1 MASDR
6 DVFRA
11 PKGTRDVLPP
21 DSSRWLE
28 VISQFAARAERFGFG
43 LVMTPIFEH
52 YEVFARVGE
61 STDVVA
67 KEMYDF
73 FDKGDRRLALRPEGT
88 AGTVRAFAEHRPAA
102 PWKVWYCAPNFRYE
116 RPQEGRY
123 RQHWQL
129 GAEAIGSDDPH
140 IDIEMIDLLNGF
152 YRALGLRQVNLLINS
167 MGDAESR
174 TRYVKV
180 LLDYWMSN
188 ADAMGD
194 DIERAQLNPLRILD
208 SKRADLQSLI
218 ESAPKLG
225 SYLSDASAAQFE
237 AVQAGLRSIDIAF
250 VVAPRLVRG
259 FDYYTATV
267 FEFQGAALGGA
278 QNALGGGGRY
288 DKLSEEM
295 GGPAAPAIGFGSG
308 IERLLL
314 ACDAEGVLAI
324 SDSRVDVFVIDTIN
338 VADVS
343 MLLHEI
349 RECDV
354 RADRSYGS
362 KNLKKQWAAASRLGA
377 RFGVMY
383 AEREWAVGNV
393 VVKDLVTS
401 QQIDVARAHV
411 VQWLRDHLDVNTEKE
426 SPS

>member
-28 VISQFAARAERFGFG
+28 VIAAFAERAQRFGFG
-43 LVMTPIFEH
+43 LVMTPMFEH

-61 STDVVA
+61 STDVVS

-88 AGTVRAFAEHRPAA
+88 AGTVRAFAEHRPPS

-129 GAEAIGSDDPH
+129 GAEAIGSDDPQ

-152 YRALGLRQVNLLINS
+152 YRDLGLRHVKLLINS
-167 MGDAESR
+167 MGDADSR
-174 TRYVKV
+174 ARYTKV
-180 LLDYWMSN
+180 LLDYWMSH
-188 ADAMGD
+188 ADALGA

-208 SKRADLQSLI
+208 SKRPDWQAMI
-218 ESAPKLG
+218 EAAPQLAN
-225 SYLSDASAAQFE
+225 YLSDASTAQFE

-250 VVAPRLVRG
+250 EVAPRLVRG

-324 SDSRVDVFVIDTIN
+324 SDSQVDVCVIDSIN

-343 MLLHEI
+343 TLLHEI
-349 RECDV
+349 RECGV

-362 KNLKKQWAAASRLGA
+362 KNLKKQWATASRLGA

-383 AEREWAVGNV
+383 APREWADGNV
-393 VVKDLVTS
+393 VVKDLATS
-401 QQIDVARAHV
+401 QQIEVARAQV
-411 VQWLRDHLDVNTEKE
+411 VQWLRDHLNVDTEKE
-426 SPS
+426 SRS